1 MKFSDEQLHYLLSFD
16 NISDL
21 KKEIVKEIEINQ
33 AISYY
38 TEHWEISLL
47 YPDMKFCELVYMDKH
62 IADND
67 SYVFRGGIQADIE
80 KGEYQH
86 TDELITLINHVK
98 QLLK

>member
-1 MKFSDEQLHYLLSFD
+1 MKFSNEQIAYINTFKD
-16 NISDL
+16 ITML
-21 KKEIVKEIEINQ
+21 KGMLTPKEIEINQ
-33 AISYY
+33 AMSYY
-38 TEHWEISLL
+38 TAHWEISLL

-86 TDELITLINHVK
+86 TDELIALINYVK
-98 QLLK
+98 NNM